1 MNAIFTLEFFTQK
14 APGYKG
20 KIMDNRIKQTPCVIW
35 FTGYSGAGKSSLAS
49 EVEQQLNALG
59 LRTCRLDGDIVRKG
73 LCKDLG
79 FSKQDREENI
89 RRIGHMA
96 QQRVQE
102 GLIVLCAFISPFR
115 EGRNKVRALFKEGQ
129 FIEVFVDTPLE
140 VCEQRD
146 VKGLYK
152 KARAGEI
159 KEFTG
164 IDSPY
169 ENPLKPDLHIK
180 NNDDIT
186 LASSAKRIINY
197 LNMTITHNDVEFGLG
212 FF

>member
-1 MNAIFTLEFFTQK
+1 MNAIFALEFCTRK
-14 APGYKG
+14 ALIDKL
-20 KIMDNRIKQTPCVIW
+20 KMMNNSIKQIPCVIW
-35 FTGYSGAGKSSLAS
+35 FTGYSGAGKSSLAN
-49 EVEQQLNALG
+49 EVAQQLNALG
-59 LRTCRLDGDIVRKG
+59 LKTYSLDGDIVRKG

-89 RRIGHMA
+89 RRIGLVA
-96 QQRVQE
+96 QEKVQE
-102 GLIVLCAFISPFR
+102 DLIVLCAFISPFR
-115 EGRNKVRALFKEGQ
+115 EGRNEVRALFKEDQ

-140 VCEQRD
+140 ICERRD

-152 KARAGEI
+152 KARAGDI

-180 NNDDIT
+180 NNGDIT
-186 LASSAKRIINY
+186 LVNSAKRILNY
-197 LNMTITHNDVEFGLG
+197 LNIQI
-212 FF
+212 

>member
-1 MNAIFTLEFFTQK
+1 MRAIFALEFCTRK
-14 APGYKG
+14 APSDKL
-20 KIMDNRIKQTPCVIW
+20 KIMNNIIKQIPCVIW
-35 FTGYSGAGKSSLAS
+35 FTGYSGAGKSSLAN
-49 EVEQQLNALG
+49 EVEQQLNSLG
-59 LRTCRLDGDIVRKG
+59 LKTCSLDGDIARNG
-73 LCKDLG
+73 LCQDLG
-79 FSKQDREENI
+79 FSKQDRDENI
-89 RRIGHMA
+89 RRIGHVA
-96 QQRVQE
+96 QERVQE

-115 EGRNKVRALFKEGQ
+115 EGRNQVRALFKEGQ

-140 VCEQRD
+140 ICERRD

-169 ENPLKPDLHIK
+169 EIPLKPDLHMQ

-186 LASSAKRIINY
+186 LMSSAKRIINY
-197 LNMTITHNDVEFGLG
+197 LNI
-212 FF
+212 